1 MNLENK
7 LEDFL
12 HHISINQNN
21 LNEWYLS
28 DFINENIKILSSYES
43 FEFMK
48 TIIPYLVNYP
58 EYGYELLE
66 ITQELKRQADT
77 TEIFYTNDIPKKLIE
92 MHIADES
99 LTKIINNIFK

>member
-21 LNEWYLS
+21 LNEWYIS

-43 FEFMK
+43 F
-48 TIIPYLVNYP
+48 

-77 TEIFYTNDIPKKLIE
+77 TEIFYTDDIPKKLIE
-92 MHIADES
+92 MHIDDEY

>member
-12 HHISINQNN
+12 YHISINQDN
-21 LNEWYLS
+21 LDEWYLS
-28 DFINENIKILSSYES
+28 DFIDENIKILSSYES

-48 TIIPYLVNYP
+48 KIIPYLVNYP

-77 TEIFYTNDIPKKLIE
+77 TEIFYNDDIPKKLIE
-92 MHIADES
+92 MHINDKY
-99 LTKIINNIFK
+99 LTEIINNIFK

>member
-21 LNEWYLS
+21 LDEWYLS
-28 DFINENIKILSSYES
+28 DFIDKNIKILNSYES

-48 TIIPYLVNYP
+48 KIIPYLVNYS

-77 TEIFYTNDIPKKLIE
+77 TEIFYNDEIPKKLIK
-92 MHIADES
+92 MHMNDEY
-99 LTKIINNIFK
+99 LIKMINNIFK

>member
-7 LEDFL
+7 LKDFL
-12 HHISINQNN
+12 HNISINRDN
-21 LNEWYLS
+21 LDEWYLS
-28 DFINENIKILSSYES
+28 DFIDKNIKILSSYDS

-48 TIIPYLVNYP
+48 KIISYIVNYP

-77 TEIFYTNDIPKKLIE
+77 TEIFYNDDIPKKIIELYIDDEYLIK
-92 MHIADES
+92 M
-99 LTKIINNIFK
+99 INNIFK